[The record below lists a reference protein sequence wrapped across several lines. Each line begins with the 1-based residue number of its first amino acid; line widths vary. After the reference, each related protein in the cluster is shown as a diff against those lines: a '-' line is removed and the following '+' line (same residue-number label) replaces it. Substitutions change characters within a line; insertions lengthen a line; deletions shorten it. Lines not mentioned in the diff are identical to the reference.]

1 MMDNT
6 RRWDKDFP
14 AHWERVPLK
23 SKFSLGKGLSIKKT
37 DLTEEGEN
45 VISYG
50 QIHAKWN
57 SKVHCHD
64 ELIRH
69 TPKAFC
75 DGNNS
80 SIAIRNG
87 FIFADTSEDLDGVG
101 NCAFIDSD
109 EKIYAGYHTV
119 LLTPTE
125 EKHNNKYLAYLFT
138 TDAWRYQIRKNLTEV
153 KVFSISQKALKQTFI
168 VLPPSEIQ
176 SSIVSFLDRK
186 CAAIDDNIAKH
197 KVIIEKLGEYWQ
209 AEVTRAVTAQ
219 DGWTQSRIKFVV
231 NVVRGGSPRPIDEY
245 ITDGDGFNWIKIGDA
260 TGNGRYIDHTKQ
272 KIKRKGLNKT
282 RFVKKGTLLLTNSM
296 SFGHPYVLN
305 IDGCIHDGWLAFSDF
320 NNILPEYLYY
330 YLESDIAMKQF
341 TRSVDGSVVNN
352 LNIEKVKNA
361 VISFPDAKTQADI
374 VKVLDK
380 TNSILDNAVNKHNQL
395 IAKLEEYKKSLIYN
409 AVTGK
414 IDCRKENY
422 E

>member
-1 MMDNT
+1 M
-6 RRWDKDFP
+6 
-14 AHWERVPLK
+14 
-23 SKFSLGKGLSIKKT
+23 
-37 DLTEEGEN
+37 
-45 VISYG
+45 
-50 QIHAKWN
+50 
-57 SKVHCHD
+57 
-64 ELIRH
+64 
-69 TPKAFC
+69 
-75 DGNNS
+75 
-80 SIAIRNG
+80 
-87 FIFADTSEDLDGVG
+87 ED
-101 NCAFIDSD
+101 
-109 EKIYAGYHTV
+109 
-119 LLTPTE
+119 
-125 EKHNNKYLAYLFT
+125 
-138 TDAWRYQIRKNLTEV
+138 
-153 KVFSISQKALKQTFI
+153 
-168 VLPPSEIQ
+168 
-176 SSIVSFLDRK
+176 
-186 CAAIDDNIAKH
+186 
-197 KVIIEKLGEYWQ
+197 
-209 AEVTRAVTAQ
+209 
-219 DGWTQSRIKFVV
+219 
-231 NVVRGGSPRPIDEY
+231 
-245 ITDGDGFNWIKIGDA
+245 
-260 TGNGRYIDHTKQ
+260 IDHTKQ